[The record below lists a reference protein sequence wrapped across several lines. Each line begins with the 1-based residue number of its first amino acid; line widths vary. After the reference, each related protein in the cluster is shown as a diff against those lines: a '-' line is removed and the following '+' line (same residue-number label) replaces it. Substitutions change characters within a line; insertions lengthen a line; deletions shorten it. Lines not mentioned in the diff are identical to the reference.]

1 MSDLLRQP
9 IQPAKPIRVM
19 LVDDH
24 DVVRRG
30 LSVFLSAFDDMEL
43 VGEASNGQQ
52 AVQLCEQIQ
61 PDVILM
67 DIIMPKM
74 DGIEATRLIRLANPT
89 VQIVI
94 LTSSKE
100 EDMVKTALQVGAVGY
115 LLKNTTFDE
124 MARAI
129 RAAYKGN
136 RSLSVE
142 ATDMLIQS
150 ATRPPVLEYNLTERE
165 REVLTLVTH
174 GLSNP
179 QISEKLVVSLS
190 TVKFHISSIL
200 AKLSVTSRTEAVA
213 LAIAKKLVD

>member
-1 MSDLLRQP
+1 
-9 IQPAKPIRVM
+9 M

-30 LSVFLSAFDDMEL
+30 LGVFLSAFDDMVL

-52 AVQLCEQIQ
+52 AVQLCNQVQ

-67 DIIMPKM
+67 DILMPKM
-74 DGIEATRLIRLANPT
+74 DGIEATRLIRQAHPA
-89 VQIVI
+89 VQVVM

-100 EDMVKTALQVGAVGY
+100 DEMVKTALQVGAVGY

-124 MARAI
+124 MERSI
-129 RAAYKGN
+129 RAAYLG
-136 RSLSVE
+136 RRTLSAEV
-142 ATDMLIQS
+142 TDMLIQA
-150 ATRPPVLEYNLTERE
+150 ATRPPAQEYNLTERE
-165 REVLTLVTH
+165 REVLALVTN

-179 QISEKLVVSLS
+179 KIAEKLVISLS

-200 AKLSVTSRTEAVA
+200 AKLNVSSRTEAVA